1 MIQIFTIKIII
12 NLIRYLL
19 VKFILKVV
27 LMKTIIQSQE
37 KTSQIYFKK
46 TRRNLFKNKV

>member
-1 MIQIFTIKIII
+1 MIEIFTIKIII
-12 NLIRYLL
+12 HPIRYLL

-37 KTSQIYFKK
+37 KTSQIYLRK